1 MQLYAWE
8 IVMAQFQNGSKSRS
22 RDFLQRWLTF
32 SIIITEIAQNSK
44 HSITG
49 PKARLKTAR
58 TMVEPTISAFVTKVI
73 ETNEEKILQQPVEYN
88 NEGEVELVQA
98 NV

>member
-1 MQLYAWE
+1 
-8 IVMAQFQNGSKSRS
+8 
-22 RDFLQRWLTF
+22 
-32 SIIITEIAQNSK
+32 
-44 HSITG
+44 
-49 PKARLKTAR
+49 
-58 TMVEPTISAFVTKVI
+58 MVEPAISAFVTKVI